1 LNKAGVPLAV
11 GIALFLGL
19 LCEAASA
26 REIWVVRFNTVPPEL
41 DPPCQPFVTWHS
53 NLMFHNTT
61 AAQLEV
67 RPLSVTGGSL
77 PPNARAL
84 VVPAGATVSI
94 RGRTD
99 FDLHWDVEGFGLW
112 VNRLDVPD
120 GIVVSNRGETGISDP
135 PPGPPP
141 CGGIPAIYAG
151 YPVPVR
157 SDLVAASVSQY
168 HLGVDTAGPT
178 QGSSTGDSRINVGV
192 FNAGVS
198 AANVLVQV
206 RCSAG
211 SPSVPP
217 PDPVVESQQIVVEP
231 NSIVQTQLVASTL
244 VLGCPVAIGLPSPWH
259 VVVRSDQPGFSYAG
273 GVANGTLPKLPVSM
287 SLTQ

>member
-1 LNKAGVPLAV
+1 LIKTRFLLAAGLAV
-11 GIALFLGL
+11 IFGLF
-19 LCEAASA
+19 CNIASA
-26 REIWVVRFNTVPPEL
+26 REIWVVRFNTVPSEP
-41 DPPCQPFVTWHS
+41 DPPCQPVVTWHS

-61 AAQLEV
+61 AAPLEV
-67 RPLSVTGGSL
+67 RPLAVTGGSL

-99 FDLHWDVEGFGLW
+99 FDLHWEQEGFGLW
-112 VNRLDVPD
+112 VNRLDVPE

-151 YPVPVR
+151 YPVPAR
-157 SDLVAASVSQY
+157 SDLVAAGVPQY
-168 HLGVDTAGPT
+168 HLGVDTGGPT
-178 QGSSTGDSRINVGV
+178 QGNDTGDARINVGL
-192 FNAGVS
+192 FNAGSLTADVTI
-198 AANVLVQV
+198 QV
-206 RCSAG
+206 RCSSA
-211 SPSVPP
+211 SRIATS
-217 PDPVVESQQIVVEP
+217 PDPNVVSFQISVEP
-231 NSIVQTQLVASTL
+231 NTIIQPSALASTL
-244 VLGCPVAIGLPSPWH
+244 VAGCPTGIGVPSLWH
-259 VVVRSDQPGFSYAG
+259 VVVTSDQPGFSYAG